1 MAGSADMF
9 SPVAAG
15 WLSQLGTLRQTVRQE
30 LVARQLAAHLPAL
43 DACPDTDT
51 PGLARTAEEV
61 AAESAGTAPAAATA
75 AGVRR
80 VRVLDLGCGQGTQ
93 ALRLARAGYA
103 VTGLDGSEA
112 MLADFA
118 RALDAEDEAVR
129 ARVALVRGEV
139 TEAADRFGPSAFEV
153 VLCHGVLMYLADPGP
168 LLDAVAR
175 VLVPGGLL
183 SLLVRNGDATAL
195 RPGFAGDWAVA
206 AAAFDGSGYRN
217 RLGVDARADRREELT
232 AQLAGRGL
240 DVEAWYGVRVL
251 TDYAADDA
259 PVPADPD
266 ELALLLAC
274 EERAGRTDP
283 YRAIAALT
291 HLMARRRSS
300 DGGSAES
307 SDSRSEGGSGG
318 G

>member
-1 MAGSADMF
+1 MGPVGAD
-9 SPVAAG
+9 
-15 WLSQLGTLRQTVRQE
+15 GTL
-30 LVARQLAAHLPAL
+30 P
-43 DACPDTDT
+43 
-51 PGLARTAEEV
+51 
-61 AAESAGTAPAAATA
+61 AATA
-75 AGVRR
+75 ADASEAEADGVQR

-103 VTGLDGSEA
+103 VTGLDGSEP

-129 ARVALVRGEV
+129 TRVALVRGEV
-139 TEAADRFGPSAFEV
+139 TEAADRFGPGAFDV

-168 LLDAVAR
+168 LLDSVAR

-195 RPGFAGDWAVA
+195 RPGFAGDWTVA

-232 AQLAGRGL
+232 AQLAERGL

-266 ELALLLAC
+266 ELALLLEC

-300 DGGSAES
+300 GDSAE
-307 SDSRSEGGSGG
+307 GG
-318 G
+318 